1 MTRFRCYLIIVFY
14 KASRRLP
21 PPRGWRLDLLFYL
34 KICHMSILSPKG
46 FEGIHLTN
54 IILEEKRTCCFLK
67 KKKVQWL
74 PITLIKDSN
83 CLPQTTRSYQTWRV
97 SWAFLPRSFVLI
109 FTVLLTRHSLPA
121 GFLMNPLKLGF
132 CTENFSHHPSQVTHP
147 LPLEC
152 KHHEKRE
159 FSISPKA
166 ISSAVDWYKSSVG
179 WITLKICIYLLF
191 VCTLIL

>member
-14 KASRRLP
+14 KASRRRP
-21 PPRGWRLDLLFYL
+21 PPRGWRLDFLFYL

-54 IILEEKRTCCFLK
+54 IILEEKRTCCLLKKKK

-74 PITLIKDSN
+74 PIALIKDSN

-97 SWAFLPRSFVLI
+97 SWAFLPHSFVLI
-109 FTVLLTRHSLPA
+109 FMVLLTRHSLPA
-121 GFLMNPLKLGF
+121 GFLMNPLKLGL
-132 CTENFSHHPSQVTHP
+132 CTETFSHHASQVTHP
-147 LPLEC
+147 LPLES

-159 FSISPKA
+159 FSIAPKA
-166 ISSAVDWYKSSVG
+166 ISSAVDSYKFSVG
-179 WITLKICIYLLF
+179 WITLKCMYLF
-191 VCTLIL
+191 TSS

>member
-1 MTRFRCYLIIVFY
+1 MTRYRCYLIIVYY

-21 PPRGWRLDLLFYL
+21 PPRGWRLDFLFYL

-67 KKKVQWL
+67 KKKKKKSPVASHRTHGRLQLFARNHNVL
-74 PITLIKDSN
+74 PDLES
-83 CLPQTTRSYQTWRV
+83 LPSISAT
-97 SWAFLPRSFVLI
+97 FICFDI
-109 FTVLLTRHSLPA
+109 HVLLTRHSLPA
-121 GFLMNPLKLGF
+121 GFLMNPLKLGL

-166 ISSAVDWYKSSVG
+166 ISSAVDWYNFSVG
-179 WITLKICIYLLF
+179 
-191 VCTLIL
+191 